1 MHVQRATVGPSSKRF
16 AWPTLCFCEKCGVN
30 DYGQRPWVYDP
41 QSTSPR
47 GVRALLLRSWLSVHC
62 GSSGAMAT
70 LPHAPPAALAAATGT
85 HSNSPAQTRRSTSG
99 DIWPPTGCCSLLYK
113 HPKKERKKLFTIL
126 HCLAL
131 PVATMR
137 PRVSRPSD
145 GAYVDALRC
154 SQQSRCVPLNKT
166 LNHRRVAKV

>member
-113 HPKKERKKLFTIL
+113 HPKKERKKVV
-126 HCLAL
+126 HDSAL
-131 PVATMR
+131 SGASRSYDATTCISTFRRGLRGCAPLQSTVSMR
-137 PRVSRPSD
+137 
-145 GAYVDALRC
+145 AAE
-154 SQQSRCVPLNKT
+154 
-166 LNHRRVAKV
+166 